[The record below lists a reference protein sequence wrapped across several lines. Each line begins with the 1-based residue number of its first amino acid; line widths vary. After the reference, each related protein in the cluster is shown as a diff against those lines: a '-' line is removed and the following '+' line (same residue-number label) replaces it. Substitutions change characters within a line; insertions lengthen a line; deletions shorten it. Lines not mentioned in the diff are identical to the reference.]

1 MGTCQW
7 NLGVE
12 LWAVQIVA
20 ELKEEYPEL
29 SLGILYPFLILVITG
44 MKEPRK
50 TISRTISRLCRSC

>member
-29 SLGILYPFLILVITG
+29 SLGILYPFSDFG
-44 MKEPRK
+44 NNWNEGNQEKNN
-50 TISRTISRLCRSC
+50 